1 MSNLYLLLKMGSI
14 PGVVSTQYLI
24 VSTSETQF
32 VMQRKYVY
40 FINLKQQK
48 TKVVDFNIPYHN
60 QRCVHQSWVQLDN
73 AKKFLSY

>member
-1 MSNLYLLLKMGSI
+1 MGFI
-14 PGVVSTQYLI
+14 PVVVSTEYLI

-32 VMQRKYVY
+32 VTQRKYVY

-73 AKKFLSY
+73 AKNVLAIEI